1 MANHASALK
10 AHRQNLNRRARN
22 RRNRS
27 QLRTGLKKFEALL
40 TEDKAQQ
47 AKESVAELYKLVDK
61 AVHKGALSRNAAGRH
76 KSRLI
81 KRLNK
86 LAAAAPAA

>member
-10 AHRQNLNRRARN
+10 AHRQNLSRRARN

-40 TEDKAQQ
+40 TEDKSQQ
-47 AKESVAELYKLVDK
+47 AKDSVAELYALVDK
-61 AVHKGALSRNAAGRH
+61 GVRKGALSRNAAGRY

-86 LAAAAPAA
+86 LAAAAPTT

>member
-10 AHRQNLNRRARN
+10 AHRQSLSRRARN

-40 TEDKAQQ
+40 TQEKSPQ
-47 AKESVAELYKLVDK
+47 ARESVSELYALVDK
-61 AVHKGALSRNAAGRH
+61 AVRKGAMSRNAAGRH
-76 KSRLI
+76 KSRLL

-86 LAAAAPAA
+86 LAATTPIA

>member
-10 AHRQNLNRRARN
+10 AHRQNLSRRTRN

-40 TEDKAQQ
+40 TEEKAQQ
-47 AKESVAELYKLVDK
+47 ARDSVSELYELVDK
-61 AVHKGALSRNAAGRH
+61 AVRKGALSRNAAGRH
-76 KSRLI
+76 KSRLT

-86 LAAAAPAA
+86 LATAAPTA